1 MSTKEFVGVKADQV
15 RPGDRIRLTTRGGD
29 LHEFDVVR
37 IDRMNDSFWAY
48 AKNGWGYELV
58 GLHVAELERSI
69 QIPTAPGLYRI
80 PSDGKVTYHGLVLDT
95 RSRWWWYD
103 LTADQIMDE
112 RATRAEVRAQLTEGG
127 LALVD
132 PWEQKR

>member
-15 RPGDRIRLTTRGGD
+15 RPGDRIRLTTVGGD
-29 LHEFDVVR
+29 LHEFNVVGT
-37 IDRMNDSFWAY
+37 DRMNDSFWAY

-58 GLHVAELERSI
+58 GLNVAKLERSI
-69 QIPTAPGLYRI
+69 QIPTVPGLYRI
-80 PSDGKVTYHGLVLDT
+80 PSDGKMTYRGLVLDT
-95 RSRWWWYD
+95 RGRWWWYD
-103 LTADQIMDE
+103 LTADQIMEELDDY
-112 RATRAEVRAQLTEGG
+112 TPSPTLMGDG